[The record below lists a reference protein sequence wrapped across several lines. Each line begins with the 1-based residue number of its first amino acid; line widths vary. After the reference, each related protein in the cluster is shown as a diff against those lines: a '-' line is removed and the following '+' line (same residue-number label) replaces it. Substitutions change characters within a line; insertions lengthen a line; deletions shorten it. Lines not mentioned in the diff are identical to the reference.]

1 MSGVPHSS
9 RKNNFM
15 SYVFASVRQASALV
29 LGQASRFPIHRIYCV
44 GRNYEEHAKEMG
56 FTGREPPF
64 FFLKPA
70 DAVVP
75 VEAGQAGVMAYPSL
89 TSNLHHEIEL
99 VVAIGA
105 GGKNI
110 KAADAAKHI
119 YGYAVGL
126 DMTRRDLQGEMKKQ
140 GRPWDIGKAF
150 DQSAPMGPI
159 TPVAQAGDVANA
171 EIYLQVNGKDRQRS
185 NVSKL
190 IWNIGETIE
199 HLSAAWELQP
209 GDLIFTGTPEGV
221 AAVVAGD
228 TLVGGVAGLET
239 LTVKVLTA

>member
-1 MSGVPHSS
+1 
-9 RKNNFM
+9 M
-15 SYVFASVRQASALV
+15 SYVFNPAPVASVPVVGRAE
-29 LGQASRFPIHRIYCV
+29 RFPVHRIYCV

-70 DAVVP
+70 DAIVP
-75 VEAGQAGVMAYPSL
+75 VPAGETGTMAYPTL
-89 TSNLHHEIEL
+89 TKNLHHEIEL
-99 VVAIGA
+99 VVAIGT

-110 KAADAAKHI
+110 TAADAKKHI
-119 YGYAVGL
+119 YGYGVGL

-140 GRPWDIGKAF
+140 GRPWCIGKAF
-150 DQSAPMGPI
+150 EQSAPVGPI
-159 TPVAQAGDVANA
+159 TPAAQAGDVTNA
-171 EIYLQVNGKDRQRS
+171 EIYLQVNGQDRQRS

-228 TLVGGVAGLET
+228 TLVGGVGGLSS
-239 LTVKVLTA
+239 LTVKIKPA